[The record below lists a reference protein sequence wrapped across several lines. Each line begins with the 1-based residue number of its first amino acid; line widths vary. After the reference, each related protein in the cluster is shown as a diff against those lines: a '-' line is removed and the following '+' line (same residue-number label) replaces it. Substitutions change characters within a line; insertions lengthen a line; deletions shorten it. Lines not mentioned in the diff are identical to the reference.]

1 MKLLTHNL
9 LACPSAACRALKSDA
24 PNFPLILKEV
34 VLAEKSTEQSEAMTD
49 DDENQLLEDQI
60 QFVRGFVESGKCDY
74 SALYHTALSVGI
86 QLPEQIDALTVGQDQ
101 KVLEDITRALL
112 TEVVEGQLQC
122 QRCETEYQIKKG
134 IPNMLTSK

>member
-34 VLAEKSTEQSEAMTD
+34 VLAEQQSEAMID
-49 DDENQLLEDQI
+49 DDDDKQQLEDQI

-74 SALYHTALSVGI
+74 PALYYTASSVGI
-86 QLPEQIDALTVGQDQ
+86 QLPEQIDALSIGQDQ

-134 IPNMLTSK
+134 IPNMLTSR

>member
-34 VLAEKSTEQSEAMTD
+34 VLAEQQSEAMIDND
-49 DDENQLLEDQI
+49 DDKQQLEDQI

-74 SALYHTALSVGI
+74 PALYHTALSVGI
-86 QLPEQIDALTVGQDQ
+86 QLPEQIDALAIGQDQ